1 MNRINDVRLYSFSND
16 DRLFLDANIWLSVY
30 GPLAYN
36 RRRRARYYSK
46 ALRDIRNS
54 DCEVFLDA
62 LVLSEFINNMARWEY
77 GQSSPKPST
86 FKIFRQ
92 SSAFKAIAENIVNN
106 VRRIVSQ
113 CRRCES
119 NFTGVD
125 IQSLLTEFEKGDS
138 DFNDQMISEIC
149 KHKGLT
155 LITDDADFKGS
166 DLTILTANNRLL
178 PS

>member
-1 MNRINDVRLYSFSND
+1 MNRINDVRLHSFSND

-30 GPLAYN
+30 GPLTYN
-36 RRRRARYYSK
+36 RRRTRFYAK
-46 ALRDIRNS
+46 ALRDIRIS
-54 DCEVFLDA
+54 GCQVFLDA
-62 LVLSEFINNMARWEY
+62 LVLSEFINAFARWEHR
-77 GQSSPKPST
+77 QSSPKPPA

-92 SSAFKAIAENIVNN
+92 SSAFKPIAEDIANN
-106 VRRIVSQ
+106 VRRIVRQ

-125 IQSLLTEFEKGDS
+125 IQALLTEFEKGDS

-155 LITDDADFKGS
+155 LLTDDGDFRGS
-166 DLTILTANNRLL
+166 GLTILTANNRLL
-178 PS
+178 TS